1 MAALTVCSSPQNC
14 SDSGAQ
20 ENKLCHRLHRS
31 PRICHEVVA
40 LATKTSLQGPGWVSR
55 AQVSTASG
63 AGRAQRS
70 EGAGVRGAAHSWGH
84 SGGAQRPPPSPVG
97 EGPTGGAA
105 SRRTFSPSAHSES
118 SRCCPWGGRWGR
130 GQGAQT
136 ADDGPSCEH
145 HRGARGEDSGE
156 GDKALRLWTTGPH
169 CLDVR
174 ASSWEQRWV
183 KLSGWDGNTS
193 SGLSRWWGGAARPLA
208 QPASLGF
215 PLFRLP
221 PTEFL

>member
-156 GDKALRLWTTGPH
+156 GDKALRRWTTGPH
-169 CLDVR
+169 VSIIGVPAGRTAGKGTRRSDCGQQALIVWMSEHHR
-174 ASSWEQRWV
+174 GNS
-183 KLSGWDGNTS
+183 DGSNSQDGTETQ
-193 SGLSRWWGGAARPLA
+193 ALA
-208 QPASLGF
+208 
-215 PLFRLP
+215 
-221 PTEFL
+221 